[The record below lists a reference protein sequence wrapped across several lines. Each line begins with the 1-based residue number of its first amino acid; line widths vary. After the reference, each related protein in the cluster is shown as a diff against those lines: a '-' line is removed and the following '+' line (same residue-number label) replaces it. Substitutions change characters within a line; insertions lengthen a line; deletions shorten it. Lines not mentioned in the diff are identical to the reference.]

1 MSSTAGT
8 RDAAAGDQLLHPAA
22 RRLEGKVALI
32 TGGAS
37 GIGKRITRLFWSHG
51 AKVCVL
57 DIQDDRGQRVCQS
70 LGGGASACFLHGDV
84 TKEDDVARAVD
95 LAVERYGKL
104 DIMFKRV
111 VDVNLF
117 GVFLGIKHA
126 ARVMIPQAGGSIISL
141 ASVAGVIGHAVVGM
155 TRSAAAELGKH
166 GIRVNCISPYGVVT
180 ELAMGVIDPAAR
192 DGIEDGERVFNDF
205 MGSRANLKGV
215 TLTAGEVA
223 AATLFL
229 AGDDS
234 RYVSGLN
241 LLVDGGFTCVN
252 HSMGMFR

>member
-1 MSSTAGT
+1 MVNNAGIIDALV
-8 RDAAAGDQLLHPAA
+8 RDIRD
-22 RRLEGKVALI
+22 
-32 TGGAS
+32 
-37 GIGKRITRLFWSHG
+37 
-51 AKVCVL
+51 
-57 DIQDDRGQRVCQS
+57 
-70 LGGGASACFLHGDV
+70 
-84 TKEDDVARAVD
+84 VD
-95 LAVERYGKL
+95 LAE
-104 DIMFKRV
+104 FKRV

-141 ASVAGVIGHAVVGM
+141 ASVAGVIGGTASHSYTVSKHAVVGM